1 MYKIGLSTPC
11 GQITEENLASYRAA
25 GLTVMEISDRVEG
38 YACFDYERART
49 LADQYGIKL
58 HSMHLPFMP
67 FTQIDI
73 SSPLLADNTVEYYR
87 ELIEKGASIGIK
99 IFVLHPSGEPIKDEE
114 RSLRMETAKKTLARL
129 AEIASTNDAVI
140 AVENLPRTCLG
151 KNSAEIAELLSAHE
165 ALRACFDTNHL
176 LSEPLADFMR
186 NINNRIITT
195 HISDYDFVNERH
207 WLPGEGKINWQ
218 EILSI
223 LTEIGYQGPW
233 IYELS
238 LVCPKTILRDRSL
251 CHADL
256 MLNAEELFSGK
267 TPTVISQ
274 PKPNLGWWE

>member
-11 GQITEENLASYRAA
+11 GHITEENLASYRAA

-38 YACFDYERART
+38 YADFDYERART

-73 SSPLLADNTVEYYR
+73 SSPALADDTVEYYR

-114 RSLRMETAKKTLARL
+114 RSIRMETAKKTLARL
-129 AEIASTNDAVI
+129 AEIAKANDAVI
-140 AVENLPRTCLG
+140 AVENLPRSCLG

-186 NINNRIITT
+186 NIKDRIITT

-207 WLPGEGKINWQ
+207 WLPGEGKIDWQ

-233 IYELS
+233 MYELS
-238 LVCPKTILRDRSL
+238 LVCPKTILRDRTL

-256 MLNAEELFSGK
+256 MRNAQELFDGK
-267 TPTVISQ
+267 TLTVISQ

>member
-11 GQITEENLASYRAA
+11 GHITEENLASYRAA

-38 YACFDYERART
+38 YADFDYEHART

-73 SSPLLADNTVEYYR
+73 SSPALADDTVEYYR

-114 RSLRMETAKKTLARL
+114 RSIRMETAKKTLARL
-129 AEIASTNDAVI
+129 AEIAKANDAVI
-140 AVENLPRTCLG
+140 AVENLPRSCLG

-176 LSEPLADFMR
+176 LAEPTADFAR
-186 NINNRIITT
+186 NIKNRIITT

-207 WLPGEGKINWQ
+207 LLPGEGKIDWNDLLDTLMTNFVYPGTVWLYEVSPQ
-218 EILSI
+218 NTNNIERVRELTPLDYERNAFEIFQGKE
-223 LTEIGYQGPW
+223 LTKIEGK
-233 IYELS
+233 L
-238 LVCPKTILRDRSL
+238 
-251 CHADL
+251 
-256 MLNAEELFSGK
+256 LF
-267 TPTVISQ
+267 
-274 PKPNLGWWE
+274 

>member
-11 GQITEENLASYRAA
+11 GHITEENLASYRAA

-38 YACFDYERART
+38 YADFDYEHART

-73 SSPLLADNTVEYYR
+73 SSPALADDTVEYYR

-114 RSLRMETAKKTLARL
+114 RSIRMETAKKTLARL
-129 AEIASTNDAVI
+129 AEIAKANDAVI
-140 AVENLPRTCLG
+140 AVENLPRSCLG
-151 KNSAEIAELLSAHE
+151 KNSAEIAELLSVHE

-186 NINNRIITT
+186 NMKDRIITT

-207 WLPGEGKINWQ
+207 WLPGEGKIDWQ

-233 IYELS
+233 MYELS
-238 LVCPKTILRDRSL
+238 LVCPKTILRNRSL

-256 MLNAEELFSGK
+256 MRNAQELFDGK
-267 TPTVISQ
+267 TLTVISQ

>member
-11 GQITEENLASYRAA
+11 GHITEENLASYRAA

-38 YACFDYERART
+38 YADFDYERART

-73 SSPLLADNTVEYYR
+73 SSPALADDTVEYYR

-114 RSLRMETAKKTLARL
+114 RSIRMETAKKTLARL
-129 AEIASTNDAVI
+129 AEIAKANDAVI
-140 AVENLPRTCLG
+140 AVENLPRSCLG
-151 KNSAEIAELLSAHE
+151 KNSTEIAELLSAHE

-186 NINNRIITT
+186 NIKDRIITT

-207 WLPGEGKINWQ
+207 WLPGEGKIDWQ

-233 IYELS
+233 MYELS
-238 LVCPKTILRDRSL
+238 LVCPKTILRDRTL

-256 MLNAEELFSGK
+256 MRNAQELFDGK
-267 TPTVISQ
+267 TLTVISQ